1 MSKHIIALALLVLF
15 TTACNRT
22 YGTPAVPAEEIQF
35 TQPMGT
41 TTPTALLNTIN
52 SIPTQTPPIVTAT
65 AAVACSNA
73 PAPHIRAEQQVTV
86 TVEDWDKLKLRSDPS
101 VSSDNVVL
109 EMNQYTQLRI
119 LDGPICFSSVD
130 AAYLFWKVAVIPS
143 GEIGWVAE
151 GDSAH
156 YFIE

>member
-1 MSKHIIALALLVLF
+1 MSKKFIAVFLLVIL
-15 TTACNRT
+15 TSACNRS
-22 YGTPAVPAEEIQF
+22 YATPAPQAEGTQF

-41 TTPTALLNTIN
+41 TTPTALLNTVN
-52 SIPTQTPPIVTAT
+52 SIATETPSIVTAT

-73 PAPHIRAEQQVTV
+73 PAPHVRAEQQVTV
-86 TVEDWDKLKLRSDPS
+86 SVEDWDKLKLRSSPS

-109 EMNQYTQLRI
+109 ELNQYTQLRI
-119 LDGPICFSSVD
+119 LDGPICFSSAN

-151 GDSAH
+151 GDSSH